1 MDAAVGADARGA
13 PIRVPENDTEMAQGL
28 IVRLGDGSEIGPL
41 GRDDL
46 RSWFE
51 RGLIT
56 SESMVKRP
64 DSARWTTLG
73 QEIDV
78 TLWQGLAAARRSAAP
93 REQAPSPRPAARPP
107 APAPRPT
114 ARVQTSRPFEIPSW
128 ARPAGMGALALA
140 VVAGAWVYFT
150 RESADAQR
158 LRAAASAERRFA
170 DADAGVALDLPA
182 GWLILRPDNQIVPAP
197 ENARLVLAEPS
208 AGAVG
213 YLATENPAAPY
224 ASLDAYL
231 TRVVETRKGAAAAYT
246 ENAREDAKAG
256 PFAARV
262 LSAARTA
269 GDLAFAERITVW
281 KEAWTYFA
289 LVTWTPES
297 SKGRGVRA
305 DEALYRGFSSVGQ
318 VGQRAQAAMQ
328 RVIAEVPHLS
338 PGSVETLM
346 GRSAAG
352 ILDPPEVFRRS
363 WDLASRGLPALDKRE
378 SNELSNLIAALYA
391 RVAGRDR
398 QRLSGYV
405 ARVRAREQTKPD
417 EDQAMGAV
425 MKAAVDKLPAL
436 QQQRL
441 RDLFEKAIA
450 AGLGRP

>member
-1 MDAAVGADARGA
+1 
-13 PIRVPENDTEMAQGL
+13 MAQGL

-56 SESMVKRP
+56 VDSMVKRP

-78 TLWQGLAAARRSAAP
+78 TLWNSLAAAKRSATSQPSPARPAP
-93 REQAPSPRPAARPP
+93 RPSAPSTPRPAAR
-107 APAPRPT
+107 AQA
-114 ARVQTSRPFEIPSW
+114 SRSFEVPSW
-128 ARPAGMGALALA
+128 ARPVGIGVLVALLA
-140 VVAGAWVYFT
+140 AFGWVYFT
-150 RESADAQR
+150 RESDEAKR
-158 LRAAASAERRFA
+158 LRAAASTERRFA

-182 GWLILRPDNQIVPAP
+182 GWLMLRPDSQIVPAP
-197 ENARLVLAEPS
+197 ETARVVLAEPK
-208 AGAVG
+208 AGTVG
-213 YLATENPAAPY
+213 YLSSENPAKPY

-231 TRVVETRKGAAAAYT
+231 ARVVETRKGAAASYT
-246 ENAREDAKAG
+246 ENAREEAKVG

-262 LSAARTA
+262 LSAVRKA
-269 GDLAFAERITVW
+269 GDTAYAERITVW

-297 SKGRGVRA
+297 GKGRGVRA
-305 DEALYRGFSSVGQ
+305 DEALYRGFSSVGE
-318 VGQRAQAAMQ
+318 VGRRAQAAMQ

-338 PGSVETLM
+338 ASSVETLM

-352 ILDPPEVFRRS
+352 ILEPAEVFRRS
-363 WDLASRGLPALDKRE
+363 WDLASRGLPALDQRE
-378 SNELSNLIAALYA
+378 SNELSNLIGALYA

-398 QRLSGYV
+398 QRLAGYV
-405 ARVRAREQTKPD
+405 ARVRAREQTPPA
-417 EDQAMGAV
+417 EDQAMSAV
-425 MKAAVDKLPAL
+425 MKAAVEKMPAL

-441 RDLFEKAIA
+441 RELFEKALA

>member
-1 MDAAVGADARGA
+1 
-13 PIRVPENDTEMAQGL
+13 MAQGL

-56 SESMVKRP
+56 PESMVKRP

-78 TLWQGLAAARRSAAP
+78 TLWQGLAAARRAADP
-93 REQAPSPRPAARPP
+93 LRPAARP
-107 APAPRPT
+107 APRAATPSPPRPT
-114 ARVQTSRPFEIPSW
+114 GRVQAARSIEIPSW
-128 ARPAGMGALALA
+128 ARPVGLGALALA

-150 RESADAQR
+150 RESEEAKR
-158 LRAAASAERRFA
+158 LRAAASTERRFA
-170 DADAGVALDLPA
+170 DPDAGVALDLPA
-182 GWLILRPDNQIVPAP
+182 GWLILRPDNAIVPAP
-197 ENARLVLAEPS
+197 ESARLVLAEPS

-213 YLATENPAAPY
+213 YLTSENPPRPY

-231 TRVVETRKGAAAAYT
+231 TRVVETRKGAAASYT

-262 LSAARTA
+262 LSAVRTA
-269 GDLAFAERITVW
+269 GELAYAERITVW

-305 DEALYRGFSSVGQ
+305 DEALYRGLSSVGQ

-338 PGSVETLM
+338 PSSVETLM

-352 ILDPPEVFRRS
+352 VLEPAEVFRRS

-378 SNELSNLIAALYA
+378 SNELSNLIGVLYA

-405 ARVRAREQTKPD
+405 ARVRAREQTRPD
-417 EDQAMGAV
+417 EDQAMGGV
-425 MKAAVDKLPAL
+425 MKAAVDKMPAL

-441 RDLFEKAIA
+441 RELFEKAIA
-450 AGLGRP
+450 AGLARP

>member
-1 MDAAVGADARGA
+1 
-13 PIRVPENDTEMAQGL
+13 MAQGL

-56 SESMVKRP
+56 AESMVKRP
-64 DSARWTTLG
+64 ESARWTTLG

-78 TLWQGLAAARRSAAP
+78 TLWRGLAAAHRAAAP
-93 REQAPSPRPAARPP
+93 QR
-107 APAPRPT
+107 PAPRPAPRSPAQSPSRPT
-114 ARVQTSRPFEIPSW
+114 GRVQTAPSFEIPSW
-128 ARPAGMGALALA
+128 ARPVGLGVLALA
-140 VVAGAWVYFT
+140 VAGAAWVYFT
-150 RESADAQR
+150 RESEETKK
-158 LRAAASAERRFA
+158 LRAAASTERRFA

-182 GWLILRPDNQIVPAP
+182 GWLILRSDNGIVPAP
-197 ENARLVLAEPS
+197 ESARLVLAEPS

-213 YLATENPAAPY
+213 YLDSEKPTRPY

-262 LSAARTA
+262 LSAVRTA
-269 GDLAFAERITVW
+269 GELAYAERITVW

-297 SKGRGVRA
+297 AKGRGLRA
-305 DEALYRGFSSVGQ
+305 DEALYRGFSSVGE

-338 PGSVETLM
+338 PSSVETLM

-352 ILDPPEVFRRS
+352 ILEPSEVFRRS

-378 SNELSNLIAALYA
+378 SNELSNLIGALYA
-391 RVAGRDR
+391 RVSGRDR
-398 QRLSGYV
+398 QRLAGYV

-417 EDQAMGAV
+417 EDQAMCAV
-425 MKAAVDKLPAL
+425 MKAAVDKMPAL

-441 RDLFEKAIA
+441 RDLFEKALA

>member
-1 MDAAVGADARGA
+1 
-13 PIRVPENDTEMAQGL
+13 MAQGL

-41 GRDDL
+41 DRDDL

-64 DSARWTTLG
+64 ENARWTTLG

-78 TLWQGLAAARRSAAP
+78 TLWQKLAAAQRASAP
-93 REQAPSPRPAARPP
+93 PRPAPRPASRP
-107 APAPRPT
+107 APSSSPRPT
-114 ARVQTSRPFEIPSW
+114 ARVPVRPSFEVPPW
-128 ARPAGMGALALA
+128 ARPVGIAVLVLA
-140 VVAGAWVYFT
+140 VAAAGWAYFT
-150 RESADAQR
+150 RESEEAKQ

-170 DADAGVALDLPA
+170 DPDAGVALDLPA
-182 GWLILRPDNQIVPAP
+182 GWLMLRRDNQIVPAP
-197 ENARLVLAEPS
+197 ESARLVLAEPS

-213 YLATENPAAPY
+213 YLASENPPQPY

-231 TRVVETRKGAAAAYT
+231 TRVAESRKGAAASYT
-246 ENAREDAKAG
+246 ESPREDAKVG

-262 LSAARTA
+262 LPATRKA
-269 GDLAFAERITVW
+269 GALEYAERITAW

-289 LVTWTPES
+289 LVTWTPS
-297 SKGRGVRA
+297 SAKGRGLRA

-338 PGSVETLM
+338 ASSVETLM

-352 ILDPPEVFRRS
+352 ILEPAEVFRRS

-378 SNELSNLIAALYA
+378 SNELSNLIGVLYG

-398 QRLSGYV
+398 QRLAGYV
-405 ARVRAREQTKPD
+405 ARVRAREQTPPD
-417 EDQAMGAV
+417 EDQAMCAV
-425 MKAAVDKLPAL
+425 MKAAVDKMPAL

-441 RDLFEKAIA
+441 RDLFEKALA

>member
-1 MDAAVGADARGA
+1 
-13 PIRVPENDTEMAQGL
+13 MAQGL

-56 SESMVKRP
+56 SDSMVKRP
-64 DSARWTTLG
+64 ESARWTTLG

-78 TLWQGLAAARRSAAP
+78 TLWRSLAAAHRAATPQPQAARPAP
-93 REQAPSPRPAARPP
+93 RPAQKSSPRPAPRAAAPP
-107 APAPRPT
+107 
-114 ARVQTSRPFEIPSW
+114 SFEIPSW
-128 ARPAGMGALALA
+128 ARPAGIGVLALA

-150 RESADAQR
+150 REGEDARR
-158 LRAAASAERRFA
+158 LRAAASTERRFS
-170 DADAGVALDLPA
+170 DADAGVALELPA
-182 GWLILRPDNQIVPAP
+182 GWLMLRPDNQIVPAP
-197 ENARLVLAEPS
+197 ESARLVLADPS
-208 AGAVG
+208 AGTVG
-213 YLATENPAAPY
+213 YLVTENPTKPY
-224 ASLDAYL
+224 ASLDAYV
-231 TRVVETRKGAAAAYT
+231 TRVADSRKGAAASYT
-246 ENAREDAKAG
+246 ENAREDAKVG
-256 PFAARV
+256 PFTARV
-262 LSAARTA
+262 LSAVRKA
-269 GDLAFAERITVW
+269 GDAAYAERITAW

-297 SKGRGVRA
+297 AKGRGVRA

-338 PGSVETLM
+338 PSSVETLM

-352 ILDPPEVFRRS
+352 ILEPPEVFRRS

-378 SNELSNLIAALYA
+378 SNELSNLIGVLYS

-398 QRLSGYV
+398 QRLAAYV
-405 ARVRAREQTKPD
+405 ARVRGREETPPA
-417 EDQAMGAV
+417 EDQAMCAV
-425 MKAAVDKLPAL
+425 MKAAVEKMPAL

-441 RDLFEKAIA
+441 RDLFEKALA